1 MGATREQIANALFAL
16 LAGSSEFV
24 TSGRR
29 NTNPEGLGPTQT
41 PALFLVERDD
51 DWDRGA
57 GFNQFAKRTMRFWAI
72 VYSDV
77 ATDDSA
83 VPNTIINNILDA
95 IDLAMQPDDVVEGT
109 LTLGRLVQSVTLD
122 GATQRSSGDTTG
134 KALAIVPIRVLIP

>member
-1 MGATREQIANALFAL
+1 MASREQIASALFNL
-16 LAGSSEFV
+16 LKSSSEFV

-29 NTNPEGLGPTQT
+29 NTDPEGLGPTQT

-51 DWDRGA
+51 DWDRSQ

-77 ATDDSA
+77 GTNDAA
-83 VPNTIINNILDA
+83 VPNTIVNNILDA
-95 IDLAMQPDDVVEGT
+95 IDLVMQPDDVLEGT
-109 LTLGRLVQSVTLD
+109 LTLGGLVQAVTLD